1 MDILLKLY
9 WTRFTSEEYDIV
21 MTTLPEVMKRLKPN
35 LLDGADINDKN
46 FDETFCRLQ
55 REFVK
60 AFEQVGKEKR

>member
-1 MDILLKLY
+1 
-9 WTRFTSEEYDIV
+9 

-46 FDETFCRLQ
+46 FDEMFCRLQ

>member
-9 WTRFTSEEYDIV
+9 WANFTSEEYDIA

-60 AFEQVGKEKR
+60 AFEQVGKEK